1 MKIAWTVSAPPKGV
15 KLHWF
20 AELIYLIPLR
30 DFERELLPTRS
41 ATAMNIGSGGIA
53 MLTFQLVGLV
63 FAALFFGALISS
75 RSIASR

>member
-1 MKIAWTVSAPPKGV
+1 
-15 KLHWF
+15 
-20 AELIYLIPLR
+20 
-30 DFERELLPTRS
+30 
-41 ATAMNIGSGGIA
+41 MNIGSGGIA